1 MRRIPHTALAVC
13 FLCFAPGLVHAYT
26 TFGTA
31 PDQPTFTCGYTQISG
46 RFEAKVAKYNIS
58 GGCLQ
63 SLSEKLISWRAKG
76 AHHEGIGFTEETI
89 YLNGTSPYRGQ
100 IHFTMICADLRSELD
115 PWVTAVKC
123 GQFKIE
129 VQGEIATQKL
139 LLDVIYQ
146 RVQSRGGPLTASF
159 SYDRKPLLAQRQ
171 TELQAEVAKAE
182 KEKRVAEQ
190 KQQAATQP
198 PSTYREAQS
207 PIVRSPVAGQRFFK
221 QAAVPIKLEP
231 PGSLTIGGYM
241 VKIERKDPTGNWVAQ
256 TTLPVGPAQ
265 AASAAGYTGF
275 GAGTPPCCLTVP
287 GAYRLSA
294 QVSNPKPSG
303 WSEWVEFVVIEPP
316 ASNFNQLKPR
326 TRTFPR

>member
-1 MRRIPHTALAVC
+1 MRGIRHTVLVVWV
-13 FLCFAPGLVHAYT
+13 LCIAQGLGHATPFGEAPELPA
-26 TFGTA
+26 
-31 PDQPTFTCGYTQISG
+31 FTCGYTQVSG
-46 RFEAKVAKYNIS
+46 SFAAKVAKYAVN

-63 SLSEKLISWRAKG
+63 SRSEVLVPWSAQG

-89 YLNGTSPYRGQ
+89 FLSGASPYRGQ
-100 IHFTMICADLRSELD
+100 IHFTMICAGLRSEED
-115 PWVTAVKC
+115 PWVTKVKC

-139 LLDVIYQ
+139 LLDAIYQ

-159 SYDRKPLLAQRQ
+159 SYDRNPLLAKRQ
-171 TELQAEVAKAE
+171 TDLQAEVAKVE
-182 KEKRVAEQ
+182 KENRLAEQ

-198 PSTYREAQS
+198 SSPYRAALS

-221 QAAVPIKLEP
+221 QAAVPIKLEA
-231 PGSLTIGGYM
+231 PGGLTIGGYM
-241 VKIERKDPTGNWVAQ
+241 VKIERKDPKGNWVAQ

-265 AASAAGYTGF
+265 ATSAAGYTGF

-294 QVSNPKPSG
+294 QVSSPKPSG
-303 WSEWVEFVVIEPP
+303 WSEWVEFGVIELPI
-316 ASNFNQLKPR
+316 SDSIQLKPR
-326 TRTFPR
+326 RFFPK

>member
-1 MRRIPHTALAVC
+1 MRGIRQTVLAVC
-13 FLCFAPGLVHAYT
+13 FLYIAPGLVHAT
-26 TFGTA
+26 PFSAA
-31 PDQPTFTCGYTQISG
+31 PEQPTFTCGYSQVSG
-46 RFEAKVAKYNIS
+46 SFVAKEAKYTVK

-63 SLSEKLISWRAKG
+63 SLSELHVPWSAQG

-89 YLNGTSPYRGQ
+89 FLNGASPYRGQ
-100 IHFTMICADLRSELD
+100 IHFTMICAGLRSEED
-115 PWVTAVKC
+115 PWLTKVKC

-139 LLDVIYQ
+139 LLDAIYQ

-159 SYDRKPLLAQRQ
+159 SYDRNPLLAKRQ
-171 TELQAEVAKAE
+171 TDLQAEVAKAE
-182 KEKRVAEQ
+182 KEKRLAEQ

-198 PSTYREAQS
+198 PSTYRAAQS

-265 AASAAGYTGF
+265 ATSAAGYTGF
-275 GAGTPPCCLTVP
+275 GAGTPPCCLTVS

-294 QVSNPKPSG
+294 QVSSPKPSG
-303 WSEWVEFVVIEPP
+303 WSEWVEFAVIEPP